1 MVDSGQTKRPPLK
14 PPVAEPEAVMLP
26 KQDLQFVALPIAKD
40 EEARREGIQC
50 KGLLH
55 QGRKSVD
62 GLAHVG
68 MAAGEIDLLG
78 WCEVV
83 QHPVVKISTTW
94 RSNAGSN
101 PGGTSIV
108 TAPTR
113 KVSDK
118 SRAAGIDIT
127 SNSRKRTEAGAGTD
141 GGKRG
146 NRRSQ

>member
-1 MVDSGQTKRPPLK
+1 MF
-14 PPVAEPEAVMLP
+14 P
-26 KQDLQFVALPIAKD
+26 KQDLELVALPIAKD
-40 EEARREGIQC
+40 EQARREGIQF

-62 GLAHVG
+62 GLAHVR
-68 MAAGEIDLLG
+68 MTARKVDFLG
-78 WCEVV
+78 WREVV
-83 QHPVVKISTTW
+83 QHTVVKIPTTW
-94 RSNAGSN
+94 RSKAGSN

-118 SRAAGIDIT
+118 SRAAGMDIT